1 MNWGKH
7 FVHIYTHICMRVA
20 LKITPPY
27 FNMLAYDIRGGRC
40 WWYSSRGWTFPPV
53 FHYIS
58 LPCDRWQQSGT
69 LTQRHLT
76 EVRRKHRC
84 VNELLHA
91 EKNGT
96 HWHSPAPAECQW
108 RPNSGCEHR
117 EAAAVCLS
125 SGDKDVKNKPRSG
138 WPCRLLVVWHA
149 GFCLSLVKMHS

>member
-1 MNWGKH
+1 MGFNECMEGMMAAPKVMPPVLLRWH
-7 FVHIYTHICMRVA
+7 F
-20 LKITPPY
+20 
-27 FNMLAYDIRGGRC
+27 RGGYWCHGR
-40 WWYSSRGWTFPPV
+40 RGWTFPPV

-96 HWHSPAPAECQW
+96 HWHSSTFAGVLRRQD
-108 RPNSGCEHR
+108 SGCAHS
-117 EAAAVCLS
+117 EAVDGDS
-125 SGDKDVKNKPRSG
+125 SGDKDVKNKPCSG
-138 WPCRLLVVWHA
+138 WPRRLLVVWHA
-149 GFCLSLVKMHS
+149 GSCLSLVKMHS